1 MQFKFMH
8 QLVEEKT
15 IAIFLSIVLHIL
27 VLIILSHQIRF
38 LYQYPSS
45 NSEVL
50 AVDLIQDFANLSKQN
65 THKIENINL
74 HSLVA
79 ANQQIIESP
88 IQSEE
93 SVKLNSAPTS
103 GWRSN
108 QKTKELE
115 LNPYNSKNNMQ
126 ARIGIEQ
133 SQRYSKFQATVNSLR
148 THLVNEKIP
157 IRCSIKVDE
166 EIKTGTISC
175 NPQYF
180 SELIKSYLAPIGIIW
195 MEELQSQKIL
205 CIPVAIQATGNELC
219 N

>member
-1 MQFKFMH
+1 MQFKFIH
-8 QLVEEKT
+8 QSVEEKT
-15 IAIFLSIVLHIL
+15 IAIFLSISLHIL

-45 NSEVL
+45 NSEFLTVE
-50 AVDLIQDFANLSKQN
+50 LIQDFANLNKLNSQMN
-65 THKIENINL
+65 ENINH
-74 HSLVA
+74 HSSVA
-79 ANQQIIESP
+79 ENQQVIEPP
-88 IQSEE
+88 IHSDD

-108 QKTKELE
+108 QKAKELE
-115 LNPYNSKNNMQ
+115 LNPFNSKNNMQ

-133 SQRYSKFQATVNSLR
+133 SQRYGNFQATVNSLR
-148 THLVNEKIP
+148 THLANEKIP

-166 EIKTGTISC
+166 EIKTGTIIC

-180 SELIKSYLAPIGIIW
+180 SELIKSYLAPSGITW
-195 MEELQSQKIL
+195 TEELQSKKII
-205 CIPVAIQATGNELC
+205 CTPVAIQATGNELC